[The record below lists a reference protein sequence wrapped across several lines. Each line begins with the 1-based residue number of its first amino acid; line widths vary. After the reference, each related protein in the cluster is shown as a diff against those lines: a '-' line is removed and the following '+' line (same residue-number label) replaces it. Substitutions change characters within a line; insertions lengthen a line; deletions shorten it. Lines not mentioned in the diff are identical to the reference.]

1 MVSKNIPFKKNID
14 VPSNVILVLLI
25 LTIILSAI
33 STWVVL
39 DTINQVKQQYLSVP
53 SIQKGQIS
61 MDILPRPGQESTSG
75 GIESRV
81 TGGITFEVTG
91 REQ

>member
-14 VPSNVILVLLI
+14 VPRKVILVLLI

-39 DTINQVKQQYLSVP
+39 DTINQVKKEYLSMP

-61 MDILPRPGQESTSG
+61 IDILPRPGQESTSG
-75 GIESRV
+75 GIDSRV
-81 TGGITFEVTG
+81 TGGVTFDVIG
-91 REQ
+91 RE